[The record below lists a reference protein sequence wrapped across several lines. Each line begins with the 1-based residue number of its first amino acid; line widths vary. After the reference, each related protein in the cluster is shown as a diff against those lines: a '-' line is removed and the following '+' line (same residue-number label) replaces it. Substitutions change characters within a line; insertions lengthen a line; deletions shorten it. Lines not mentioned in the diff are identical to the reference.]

1 MSSPNSPCEVKTELL
16 RDYATILER
25 VKIARREHTETLAA
39 GAGDDL
45 ALRSTQRIAAIIAA
59 IKALC
64 ITVRA
69 RYTGHCHVHRCSQ
82 PSG

>member
-16 RDYATILER
+16 RDYAPVLER

-45 ALRSTQRIAAIIAA
+45 ALRSTQRIAAI
-59 IKALC
+59 KALC

-69 RYTGHCHVHRCSQ
+69 RYTGHCHVHRC
-82 PSG
+82 